1 MSRTRCGALLLVVA
15 LPLTAQEAPAPTTD
29 EQIGKW
35 GIGISLSPVSIFI
48 DEVGLIPIG
57 FNNFLMPIRVG
68 AATTLEPEFGL
79 FRSSSSSSGAENSF
93 NNLRVGVGLLMPLR
107 ERASLR
113 PYTGGRV
120 GVSRTTTESI
130 GGFGGS
136 QKTRQNSWHMSA
148 VLGAQ
153 HFFTRH
159 FSLGGEVQ
167 LTRTSVG
174 EQTGGSSPTGT
185 AQSFVTTGGVMMLRW
200 FF

>member
-1 MSRTRCGALLLVVA
+1 MRLAAFLLIVA
-15 LPLTAQEAPAPTTD
+15 FPLAAQEAPAPSIN
-29 EQIGKW
+29 EEIGKW
-35 GIGISLSPVSIFI
+35 GIGVSLSPVSLFI
-48 DEVGLIPIG
+48 DDIGFLPIG
-57 FNNFLMPIRVG
+57 FNNFLIPIRVG

-79 FRSSSSSSGAENSF
+79 FRSSSSSSGAENTF
-93 NNLRVGVGLLMPLR
+93 NNLRVGIGLLMPLKER
-107 ERASLR
+107 ESLR

-120 GVSRTTTESI
+120 GISRTTTESI
-130 GGFGGS
+130 GGFGGN
-136 QKTRQNSWHMSA
+136 QKTKQNSWYISG

-174 EQTGGSSPTGT
+174 EETGGSAPPGNEL
-185 AQSFVTTGGVMMLRW
+185 SFVTTAGVMMLRW

>member
-1 MSRTRCGALLLVVA
+1 MSRTRLAAFLLIVA
-15 LPLTAQEAPAPTTD
+15 LPLAAQEAPAANTN

-35 GIGISLSPVSIFI
+35 GIGVSLSPVSLFI
-48 DEVGLIPIG
+48 DEVGLVPLG
-57 FNNFLMPIRVG
+57 FNNFLIPIRVG

-79 FRSSSSSSGAENSF
+79 FRSSISSSGAEDTF
-93 NNLRVGVGLLMPLR
+93 NNLRVGVGLLMPFR
-107 ERASLR
+107 ERSSLR

-120 GVSRTTTESI
+120 GISRTTTESI
-130 GGFGGS
+130 GGFGGN
-136 QKTRQNSWHMSA
+136 QKTKQNSWYLSG

-167 LTRTSVG
+167 LTRTSMG
-174 EQTGGSSPTGT
+174 EQTGSATPTGIE
-185 AQSFVTTGGVMMLRW
+185 QSFVTTGGVVMLRW